1 MLFRSNK
8 KPKPTHQAGKQKSP
22 FGSPTNWLSDTLLLS
37 GAACWFVEPADNLC
51 FRERKRK
58 KTQHIHLSFRANNTG
73 PLFKMVLNI
82 CLAISTAQSL
92 TFLIQIG
99 RGICTEPIAKEGL
112 SGAATFPGS
121 KGSNLWIQMCFGARG
136 PCWLLTRQAGGAEG
150 ELTLEAVG
158 QAVYSHHLW
167 GCVQQGAG
175 IPN

>member
-1 MLFRSNK
+1 MLFKSNK
-8 KPKPTHQAGKQKSP
+8 KPKPTHQPGKQKSL

-51 FRERKRK
+51 FTERKGK
-58 KTQHIHLSFRANNTG
+58 KKIHLSFRANNTG

-82 CLAISTAQSL
+82 CLSISTTQSL

-99 RGICTEPIAKEGL
+99 WGICTEPIAKEGL

-121 KGSNLWIQMCFGARG
+121 KGSNLWIQMCFGAIG

-150 ELTLEAVG
+150 KMILEAAG
-158 QAVYSHHLW
+158 QAVYSRH
-167 GCVQQGAG
+167 
-175 IPN
+175 

>member
-1 MLFRSNK
+1 MLFKSNK

-37 GAACWFVEPADNLC
+37 GAAFGLLSPRITCVSGKE
-51 FRERKRK
+51 KGK

-82 CLAISTAQSL
+82 CLSISTAQSL

-121 KGSNLWIQMCFGARG
+121 KGSNL
-136 PCWLLTRQAGGAEG
+136 
-150 ELTLEAVG
+150 
-158 QAVYSHHLW
+158 
-167 GCVQQGAG
+167 
-175 IPN
+175 